1 MTRVNLS
8 KQDPAVYQ
16 QLENLSK
23 AAESAAV
30 ASGLDPKLIELIRL
44 RISQINGCAFCCR
57 LHARDAVNAGESAD
71 RLAVLAAWWES
82 QYFSDTER
90 AALALAEEVNELSGA
105 AADDYEIDLLDAA
118 QVSAI
123 SWLAI
128 VMGAWNRVAIRS
140 GYRVAP

>member
-1 MTRVNLS
+1 MSLVNLS
-8 KQDPAVYQ
+8 KNDPAVYQ
-16 QLENLSK
+16 QLEAMSK
-23 AAESAAV
+23 AAETAAIE
-30 ASGLDPKLIELIRL
+30 SGLDAKLIELIRL
-44 RISQINGCAFCCR
+44 RVSQINGCAFCCR

-82 QYFSDTER
+82 QYFSETER
-90 AALALAEEVNELSGA
+90 AALALAEEVNELSGMSG
-105 AADDYEIDLLDAA
+105 ADEANDVLSGA

>member
-23 AAESAAV
+23 AAESAAI

-105 AADDYEIDLLDAA
+105 VADDDESDLLDAA
-118 QVSAI
+118 QISAI
-123 SWLAI
+123 SWLTI